1 MPPKRPAGGAGK
13 KVANVNGFTDLKYLD
28 STIHEALAKAQEL
41 RNYFQ
46 VERDKVNEM
55 WGMAKK
61 ELAQLQNMYAN
72 AESELEEMERA
83 HQVEMKVYKQKV
95 RHLLYDHRVT
105 VGHLKEES
113 EKNLKRLESEHQR
126 TLGDIQADRQKRL
139 KMIENEKS
147 AHEATIMDQRDSHNY
162 MITVTKKQN
171 HEREIA
177 RLKAFYEA
185 KLNNLREDLELR
197 RRSEVNDTEER
208 RNEHI
213 NNLIRQ
219 HEEKFEEMKQYYN
232 SITKNNLDIIKSLK
246 DEITTMKKNDEHNES
261 LMYDIEKENH
271 NLVAPLEQAQ
281 KDVADLQQK
290 KKQYLLDKQSLG
302 MTRARLRALK
312 GDLKKLQEEHL
323 ALEEKY
329 KEVDQERESLRTR
342 FEIDLREAMDI
353 VDERNAAL
361 QQRLLVAS
369 AKVEDRDEQFR
380 SVMKA
385 MNLEPATML
394 MVSQE
399 IDQELRFKNQIIK
412 DLHFELRKLE
422 NHTKAVVKEYERR
435 LRAVNLPPLGPENFV
450 KVEG

>member
-1 MPPKRPAGGAGK
+1 MPPKRPVGGAGK
-13 KVANVNGFTDLKYLD
+13 KAPSVNGFMDLKHLD
-28 STIHEALAKAQEL
+28 GTIHAALAQAQEL

-55 WGMAKK
+55 WEMAKN
-61 ELAQLQNMYAN
+61 ELSKLQNMYSN

-95 RHLLYDHRVT
+95 RHFLYDHRVA
-105 VGHLKEES
+105 VAHLKEES
-113 EKNLKRLESEHQR
+113 EKNLKRLEAEHQR
-126 TLGDIQADRQKRL
+126 SMGEIQADRQKRL
-139 KMIENEKS
+139 KMIENEMS
-147 AHEATIMDQRDSHNY
+147 EQEANIMDQRDSHNY
-162 MITVTKKQN
+162 MIKVTKKQN
-171 HEREIA
+171 HEKEIS

-185 KLNNLREDLELR
+185 KLSSLREDLELR
-197 RRSEVNDTEER
+197 CRAEINDTEER

-213 NNLIRQ
+213 NHLIHQ
-219 HEEKFEEMKQYYN
+219 HEEQFEEMKQYYN

-246 DEITTMKKNDEHNES
+246 DEIATMKKNDEHNES

-281 KDVADLQQK
+281 KEVADLEQK

-323 ALEEKY
+323 LLEENY
-329 KEVDQERESLRTR
+329 REVDKEREDLRAR
-342 FEIDLREAMDI
+342 FEIDLREAMDV

-385 MNLEPATML
+385 MNLEPSTML
-394 MVSQE
+394 MVSEE
-399 IDQELRFKNQIIK
+399 INQELSYKNQIIK

>member
-1 MPPKRPAGGAGK
+1 MPPKEKPIDGS
-13 KVANVNGFTDLKYLD
+13 NDLRALNELV
-28 STIHEALAKAQEL
+28 HPALAKAQEL

-46 VERDKVNEM
+46 VERDKVNEL
-55 WGMAKK
+55 WDISKK
-61 ELAQLQNMYAN
+61 ELDFLQNKQSN

-105 VGHLKEES
+105 VGNLKEES
-113 EKNLKRLESEHQR
+113 EKNLRLLETDHQR
-126 TLGDIQADRQKRL
+126 HMTEIQ
-139 KMIENEKS
+139 ENCKKLTKATEVEKGV
-147 AHEATIMDQRDSHNY
+147 HEASIMDQRDSHNY

-171 HEREIA
+171 HEKEVA
-177 RLKAFYEA
+177 RLKAYYEA
-185 KLNNLREDLELR
+185 KLSSLKEDLELR
-197 RRSEVNDTEER
+197 RRAEVNDAEER

-219 HEEKFEEMKQYYN
+219 HEEKFEEMKSYYN
-232 SITKNNLDIIKSLK
+232 SITKNNLEIIKSLK
-246 DEITTMKKNDEHNES
+246 DEIATMKKNDEHNES

-281 KDVADLQQK
+281 KDVAELQQK
-290 KKQYLLDKQSLG
+290 KKQYLLDKQSLS
-302 MTRARLRALK
+302 MTKARLRALK
-312 GDLKKLQEEHL
+312 ADLKKLQEDHL

-329 KEVDQERESLRTR
+329 KDVFKEREELRTR

-369 AKVEDRDEQFR
+369 AKVEDRDEQFQ
-380 SVMKA
+380 SVLTA
-385 MNLEPATML
+385 MNLDPKTME
-394 MVSQE
+394 MVSQQ
-399 IDQELRFKNQIIK
+399 IDQELGYKNQVIK

-422 NHTKAVVKEYERR
+422 GHTKAVVKEYERR
-435 LRAVNLPPLGPENFV
+435 LRAVNLPPLGPENFTPL
-450 KVEG
+450 E

>member
-1 MPPKRPAGGAGK
+1 MPPKK
-13 KVANVNGFTDLKYLD
+13 KPINGFPDLKFLD
-28 STIHEALAKAQEL
+28 GMIHQSLASAQEL

-46 VERDKVNEM
+46 VERDKVNQM
-55 WGMAKK
+55 WEISKK
-61 ELAQLQNMYAN
+61 ELEYLQHKLSN
-72 AESELEEMERA
+72 AESELEEMEKA

-113 EKNLKRLESEHQR
+113 EKNLRLLESDHQR
-126 TLGDIQADRQKRL
+126 VMAEIQANCQKRA
-139 KMIENEKS
+139 KAIETEKA
-147 AHEATIMDQRDSHNY
+147 AHEANIMDQRDSHNY

-171 HEREIA
+171 HEKEVA
-177 RLKAFYEA
+177 RLKAYYEA
-185 KLNNLREDLELR
+185 KLNSLREDLELR
-197 RRSEVNDTEER
+197 RRAEINDTEER

-232 SITKNNLDIIKSLK
+232 SITKNNLEIIKSLK
-246 DEITTMKKNDEHNES
+246 DEIATMKKNDEHNES

-281 KDVADLQQK
+281 RDVAELQQK
-290 KKQYLLDKQSLG
+290 KKQYLLDKQSLS
-302 MTRARLRALK
+302 MTKARLRALK
-312 GDLKKLQEEHL
+312 ADLKKLQEDHL

-329 KEVDQERESLRTR
+329 KDVFKEREELRTR

-369 AKVEDRDEQFR
+369 AKVEDRDEQFQ
-380 SVMKA
+380 SVLTA
-385 MNLEPATML
+385 MNLDPRTMA
-394 MVSQE
+394 MVSAQ
-399 IDQELRFKNQIIK
+399 IDQELNYKNQVIK

-422 NHTKAVVKEYERR
+422 NHTRAVVKEYERR
-435 LRAVNLPPLGPENFV
+435 LRAVNLPPLGPENFTPV
-450 KVEG
+450 TES